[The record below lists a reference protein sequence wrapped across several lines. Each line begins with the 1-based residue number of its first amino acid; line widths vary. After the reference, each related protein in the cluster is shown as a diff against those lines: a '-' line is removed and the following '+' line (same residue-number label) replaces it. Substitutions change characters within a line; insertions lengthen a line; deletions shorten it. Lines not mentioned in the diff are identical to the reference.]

1 LVPSGPHSKLTNA
14 FQKGRRLNHLCYVV
28 PDIEAACAMLRDQG
42 MVLLQTPVEAVPF
55 RPRRIAWLM
64 GTDGIAIE
72 LVEPGEEW
80 WA

>member
-1 LVPSGPHSKLTNA
+1 
-14 FQKGRRLNHLCYVV
+14 VV

>member
-1 LVPSGPHSKLTNA
+1 
-14 FQKGRRLNHLCYVV
+14 
-28 PDIEAACAMLRDQG
+28 